1 MCNLGHLQ
9 LKVSQI
15 KHALKEKKWI
25 QYIKLKIKQKKLFL
39 PVFDYNIKPISQTI
53 REVNIKPITQRI

>member
-15 KHALKEKKWI
+15 KHALKEKKI
-25 QYIKLKIKQKKLFL
+25 DTVHKIEDQTEE
-39 PVFDYNIKPISQTI
+39 IISPGI
-53 REVNIKPITQRI
+53 RP